1 MKQLLVLLSGDDRG
15 SACLRDNGRI
25 AGSDSDVGYA
35 DLPRADEIIAIV
47 PAARMRTLAVALPPT
62 PPEKRLAV
70 VRYALEDQLAGDVDA
85 QHLVIADVHDGH
97 AVVHAID
104 RAWLVSTVEALRKA
118 GRTPRRIVAESDLV
132 PVADPGAL
140 AWVWRDDGGF
150 LIAPDGRVG
159 ILDRS
164 DETLPSGLLL
174 SLREQ
179 GSNSRR
185 VVVRAPDALAPEV
198 AAWSAATGATFVLA
212 PAWSWHDPDRDTFQR
227 APDLLTPELE
237 SGIRPAARPPEAR
250 WVRRAVGWGVAALAL
265 HVGATIAD
273 WAAARFAAD
282 RVVRETR
289 QAIDEALPE
298 AHGDPS
304 AWRRAFAAARHARGR
319 PAPDDLLPLL
329 ADTAVALSELPSG
342 AVRVI
347 NYEAGQLTLDFD
359 KAAMPAL
366 ARAYSE
372 WSARG
377 IAALQAETPGALRA
391 RLTRE

>member
-15 SACLRDNGRI
+15 SACLRDDGH
-25 AGSDSDVGYA
+25 ASASTSDAGYA

-62 PPEKRLAV
+62 LPEKRLAV

-85 QHLVIADVHDGH
+85 QHLVIADVRDGR
-97 AVVHAID
+97 AVVHAIE
-104 RAWLVSTVEALRKA
+104 RTWLVAIVEGLRNA

-132 PVADPGAL
+132 PSADAGTL
-140 AWVWRDDGGF
+140 TWVWRDDGGF
-150 LIAPDGRVG
+150 VIAPDGHVG

-179 GSNSRR
+179 GPDDRR
-185 VVVRAPDALAPEV
+185 VVVRGPEALAPEI

-212 PAWSWHDPDRDTFQR
+212 PAWAWHDPDGDTFER
-227 APDLLTPELE
+227 APNLLTPDLE
-237 SGIRPAARPPEAR
+237 SGIRPTARAPGSR
-250 WVRRAVGWGVAALAL
+250 WVRRAVGWGAAALAL

-273 WAAARFAAD
+273 WAAVRLGVD

-298 AHGDPS
+298 ARGDPA

-329 ADTAVALSELPSG
+329 ADTAVALGELPSG

-359 KAAMPAL
+359 KAATPAL
-366 ARAYSE
+366 ARAYPE

-377 IAALQAETPGALRA
+377 IGALQAETPGALRA

>member
-1 MKQLLVLLSGDDRG
+1 MKQLLVLLAGEDRG
-15 SACLRDNGRI
+15 SACVRDDGRTS
-25 AGSDSDVGYA
+25 GSPFDAGYA
-35 DLPRADEIIAIV
+35 ELPFADEIIAIV

-70 VRYALEDQLAGDVDA
+70 VRYALEDQLAADIDA
-85 QHLVIADVHDGH
+85 QHLVIAGIRDSR

-104 RAWLVSTVEALRKA
+104 RAWLVAIVTTLRGA
-118 GRTPRRIVAESDLV
+118 GRMPRRILAESDLV
-132 PVADPGAL
+132 PAADAGTL
-140 AWVWRDDGGF
+140 TWVWRDDGGF

-174 SLREQ
+174 ALRTDE
-179 GSNSRR
+179 SKAPR
-185 VVVRAPDALAPEV
+185 VVVRGPAALAPEV
-198 AAWSAATGATFVLA
+198 AAWSVATGATFVLE
-212 PAWSWHDPDRDTFQR
+212 PVWSWQDAERDLLER
-227 APDLLTPELE
+227 APTLLTPDLE
-237 SGIRPAARPPEAR
+237 SGIRASAPPPGSR
-250 WVRRAVGWGVAALAL
+250 WFRRAAGWGAAALAL

-273 WAAARFAAD
+273 WAAVRFASD
-282 RVVRETR
+282 RVGREMR
-289 QAIDEALPE
+289 QAIDAAVPE
-298 AHGDPS
+298 AQGDPA

-319 PAPDDLLPLL
+319 PAPDDLLPVL
-329 ADTAVALSELPSG
+329 ADTAVALGELPPG

-347 NYEAGQLTLDFD
+347 NYEAGQLTHDFD
-359 KAAMPAL
+359 KAVTPVL
-366 ARAYSE
+366 ARAFPE